1 MRQRPCLR
9 ALRGRVPR
17 ACRSALLGLAVGCA
31 PGEKAADTAAQPTSE
46 IMDVARWTPIE
57 AADDPW
63 PGAEGCS
70 AAATRIEEDVLE
82 LDTGICGHIS
92 VEQPILSAVEAGE
105 ALALLAWHAALTAPA
120 PAEGWMVLTL
130 DGQPLWE
137 LRRPIP
143 SGPFVEA
150 REDLLG
156 VDAAPGALLRLH
168 VENHG
173 ANSWRFAW
181 LRRAP

>member
-1 MRQRPCLR
+1 MRQRPS
-9 ALRGRVPR
+9 LRGLRGLVPC

-31 PGEKAADTAAQPTSE
+31 PSEKGADTAAQPTSE

-105 ALALLAWHAALTAPA
+105 PLALLAWHAALTAAA

-130 DGQPLWE
+130 DGQTLWE

-150 REDLLG
+150 REDILG